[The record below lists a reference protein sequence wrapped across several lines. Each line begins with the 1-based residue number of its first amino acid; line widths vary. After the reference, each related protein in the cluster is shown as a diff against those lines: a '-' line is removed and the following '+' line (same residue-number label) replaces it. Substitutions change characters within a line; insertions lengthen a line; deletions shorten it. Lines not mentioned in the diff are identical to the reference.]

1 MVRFGIGY
9 DAHRLVEG
17 RPLLLAGVHVPFDR
31 GLEGHSDGDVACHAI
46 ADALLGAAALGD
58 LGTHFKPAEV
68 QGRHRQ
74 VRTDGERPPVNVDT
88 LEVPKGTSSLLLL
101 ERTGAMVRQ
110 RGWQMENVDA
120 TIVAQH
126 PRLAEHVLAM
136 RQAVAQAL
144 GITDERVSIKATTT
158 DGLGFTGTGE
168 GIAAHAVASLTARTP
183 EQTP

>member
-9 DAHRLVEG
+9 DAHLLVEG
-17 RPLLLAGVHVPFDR
+17 RPLMLAGVYVPFGK

-58 LGTHFKPAEV
+58 LGTHFRASDPA
-68 QGRHRQ
+68 
-74 VRTDGERPPVNVDT
+74 
-88 LEVPKGTSSLLLL
+88 VPTGVSSLALLG
-101 ERTGAMVRQ
+101 RTREMVRE
-110 RGWQMENVDA
+110 RGWQVENVDA

-126 PRLAEHVLAM
+126 PRLAEHVPAM

-168 GIAAHAVASLTARTP
+168 GIAAYAVASLTDRPP
-183 EQTP
+183 E

>member
-9 DAHRLVEG
+9 DAHALVAG
-17 RPLLLAGVHVPFDR
+17 RPLMLAGVHVPFGS

-58 LGTHFKPAEV
+58 LGTHFKPAGV
-68 QGRHRQ
+68 RGR
-74 VRTDGERPPVNVDT
+74 GERPPVNADT
-88 LEVPKGTSSLLLL
+88 STVPPGVSSLSLL
-101 ERTGAMVRQ
+101 ERTGEMVRE
-110 RGWQMENVDA
+110 RGWQVENVDA
-120 TIVAQH
+120 TIVAQR

-144 GITDERVSIKATTT
+144 GITDERVSVKATTT

-168 GIAAHAVASLTARTP
+168 GIAAYAVASLTARSP
-183 EQTP
+183 E

>member
-9 DAHRLVEG
+9 DAHALVAG
-17 RPLLLAGVHVPFDR
+17 RPLMLAGVHVPFGS

-46 ADALLGAAALGD
+46 ADAMLGAAALGD
-58 LGTHFKPAEV
+58 LGTHFKADDPA
-68 QGRHRQ
+68 
-74 VRTDGERPPVNVDT
+74 
-88 LEVPKGTSSLLLL
+88 VPAGVSSLALL
-101 ERTGAMVRQ
+101 ERTGEMVRE
-110 RGWQMENVDA
+110 RGWHVENVDA
-120 TIVAQH
+120 TIVAQR

-168 GIAAHAVASLTARTP
+168 GIAAYAVASLTDRSP
-183 EQTP
+183 E